1 MIHDSIIV
9 NLPFPAKF
17 LGVSFFKFKR
27 MGFTFTNMAIFLFRE
42 NNQLQSSDD
51 YNEWLKKNGEAKLVS
66 EMIYSAAQTYCMN
79 NQLKQKFTKQDLNIA
94 IASTTQEN
102 QKEIMKCWT
111 NSSNFGLKFQKKK

>member
-1 MIHDSIIV
+1 MTNDTVIV
-9 NLPFPAKF
+9 NLPFPSKF
-17 LGVSFFKFKR
+17 LGVSFFKFQR

-66 EMIYSAAQTYCMN
+66 DMIYAAAQAYCMN
-79 NQLKQKFTKQDLNIA
+79 NQLKQKFSKQDLNVA

-111 NSSNFGLKFQKKK
+111 NSSNFGLKSQKKK